1 MISPSTLW
9 ETSHLIGCVF
19 LDSFK
24 KIERSTVTML
34 DRWNI
39 TITNDDSSVEL
50 GGQGSQDKDEQE
62 KQQNIP
68 FNIINNYFS
77 IGVVSQLVT

>member
-1 MISPSTLW
+1 
-9 ETSHLIGCVF
+9 
-19 LDSFK
+19 
-24 KIERSTVTML
+24 L

-39 TITNDDSSVEL
+39 TITNVDDNPVDS
-50 GGQGSQDKDEQE
+50 GGHSNQPSEEQE

-77 IGVVSQLVT
+77 IGVVSTAFQIYKNSSKN

>member
-1 MISPSTLW
+1 
-9 ETSHLIGCVF
+9 
-19 LDSFK
+19 
-24 KIERSTVTML
+24 ML

-39 TITNDDSSVEL
+39 TITSADSSVDL
-50 GGQGSQDKDEQE
+50 GGQGSQDKEEQE